1 MLFLIIINQ
10 PSRLSVAVMDVE
22 SSQVSRFYAGKNIF
36 LTGGTGFLGKC
47 FIEKVLRS
55 CPDVGTIYMLCRGK
69 RGKSPKERMTALF
82 SEMLFD
88 NIRAANPD
96 VFQKVV
102 PVIGDVMEKNL
113 GISEEDEKLITENVN
128 IMIHSAATIRF
139 DEHIK
144 LSLQLNVGGTVKM
157 VELARRVK
165 NLISFI
171 HVSTAYANC
180 NIADIEEVYYEMGEE
195 YSPLKLL
202 ELCDWMDEDVI
213 ASMTETLLRDR
224 PNTYCLTKAVT
235 EEYLFKHAKDIPLGI
250 FRPSII
256 GASWQEPA
264 PGWIDNF
271 NGPSGLFI
279 AVGKGVLRI
288 LEGDVNKVADII
300 PIDYCV
306 NMLICVGWYTSIIT
320 KQVETPLIYHCT
332 SGSKKPY
339 TWLQLGTL
347 MLEFFQS
354 KEPYNEVFRRPDVN
368 FATNKLELE
377 YWKTI
382 SHWVPAYIADGLA
395 KITGKKAIML
405 RAYDKV
411 HKASKTFTF
420 FTKREWTWTDGNCNM
435 LMGKM
440 SDIDKSIYSFN
451 VHDIIWEDY
460 YPNYF
465 RGTKKYILKEDMSD
479 SKLQE
484 ARAQQARWRY
494 IYNIAVLVFIS
505 SLLYFLYPFI
515 STLLTG

>member
-1 MLFLIIINQ
+1 M
-10 PSRLSVAVMDVE
+10 
-22 SSQVSRFYAGKNIF
+22 
-36 LTGGTGFLGKC
+36 
-47 FIEKVLRS
+47 
-55 CPDVGTIYMLCRGK
+55 
-69 RGKSPKERMTALF
+69 F

-88 NIRAANPD
+88 NLRAENPGCI
-96 VFQKVV
+96 QKVI
-102 PVIGDVMEKNL
+102 PVIGDVLEENL
-113 GISEEDEKLITENVN
+113 GLSEEDEKQITENVH

-157 VELARRVK
+157 VNLARRVK
-165 NLISFI
+165 NLVSFI

-180 NIADIEEVYYEMGEE
+180 NLSDIEEVYYEMGAE
-195 YSPLKLL
+195 YNPIKLL
-202 ELCDWMDEDVI
+202 ELCQWMDEDVL

-224 PNTYCLTKAVT
+224 PNTYCLTKAIS
-235 EEYLFKHAKDIPLGI
+235 EEFLFQHAKDLPLSI

-306 NMLICVGWYTSIIT
+306 NMLICVGWYTTIIT

-347 MLEFFQS
+347 MLEFFQT
-354 KEPYNEVFRRPDVN
+354 KEPYNQVFRRPDVN

-377 YWKTI
+377 YWKTL
-382 SHWVPAYIADGLA
+382 SHWIPAYLADGLA
-395 KITGKKAIML
+395 YVTGQKAIML
-405 RAYDKV
+405 RTYDKV

-435 LMGKM
+435 LMSKL
-440 SDIDKSIYSFN
+440 SEIDRRIYNFN

-465 RGTKKYILKEDMSD
+465 RGTKKYILKEDMSAT
-479 SKLQE
+479 KLQE
-484 ARAQQARWRY
+484 ARAQQARWRSITY
-494 IYNIAVLVFIS
+494 VAVLVFVS
-505 SLLYFLYPFI
+505 SLLYFLYPFLM
-515 STLLTG
+515 SLLTS